1 MKSKTTFNGL
11 KKHLRLTALGIGFT
25 AALTSHAAAPLT
37 DKDLNL
43 PFAPEKFSASMESI
57 ALGWPVENI
66 FVIQSL
72 AKTGDAIQN
81 QIKRVELLGYRGKL
95 KFTQT
100 TEGLTVELP
109 GKK

>member
-1 MKSKTTFNGL
+1 
-11 KKHLRLTALGIGFT
+11 
-25 AALTSHAAAPLT
+25 
-37 DKDLNL
+37 
-43 PFAPEKFSASMESI
+43 MESI

-72 AKTGDAIQN
+72 AKTGDATQN

-109 GKK
+109 GKKLSKLTCSLKITGNNLKLANTK